1 MDSDEAVPV
10 ANGSSTVRNL
20 PRAAAFVLKCLEKLP
35 EPFQVT
41 LGQPML
47 LQPLVEVT
55 PSESLHMHVE
65 RHPPVASQAPV
76 QSLDAVFMLT
86 HVS

>member
-10 ANGSSTVRNL
+10 SDGSSTVRGL
-20 PRAAAFVLKCLEKLP
+20 PRAATFVLECLEKLP

-47 LQPLVEVT
+47 LQPLVQVT
-55 PSESLHMHVE
+55 LVEALHMHVE
-65 RHPPVASQAPV
+65 QHPPVGFKHLCDP
-76 QSLDAVFMLT
+76 
-86 HVS
+86 